1 MGGGGGKRR
10 EEDDIDDV
18 GGGDAQTALQ
28 ELTHPECV
36 DGLVAC
42 SHTSALT
49 HPKTVVAIARSTPAV
64 VSDIVLVQ

>member
-1 MGGGGGKRR
+1 MGGKERGR
-10 EEDDIDDV
+10 EEDGIDDV

-28 ELTHPECV
+28 ELTNPECD

-42 SHTSALT
+42 SHTSSLT